1 MVEGSLPT
9 RRITKTIADLQS
21 LGSAL
26 TPVGVGA
33 LVFCLCL
40 LVVLL
45 GLLLV
50 RMNLAG

>member
-1 MVEGSLPT
+1 MEGSLPT
-9 RRITKTIADLQS
+9 RRITKTIADLES
-21 LGSAL
+21 LVGSAL

-45 GLLLV
+45 GSLVV